1 MRPAVRGREG
11 SGDRRGGGADL
22 RAVFF
27 IGKRTHHTR
36 THACKHTQR
45 RESPSPMRGKRTWAG
60 LKLYMGLDLLA
71 TDGPRVAL
79 SGADSTRICIY
90 EVKDCVGKLTTDEN
104 THG

>member
-11 SGDRRGGGADL
+11 SGDRRGGGADSHEQ
-22 RAVFF
+22 VFLEPPLH
-27 IGKRTHHTR
+27 GNC
-36 THACKHTQR
+36 ALLL
-45 RESPSPMRGKRTWAG
+45 PSEDDSSGPPNSLPWAG